1 MKVLIVLFGIVLGI
15 SVMSFFYVGKFR
27 ASYKKAVV
35 EIGTKRFSVDVAE
48 TMGARAKGLSGREKL
63 DKDEGIF
70 FIFGNPGKYGFWM
83 KDMKFPIDIIWIKE
97 NKIVGFEENIS
108 PQIGVSEFNLKLYYP
123 PEPIK
128 YVLEVKAGTV
138 SEIGFKIGDE
148 IRYNEING
156 KDSN

>member
-1 MKVLIVLFGIVLGI
+1 
-15 SVMSFFYVGKFR
+15 MSFFYVGRFF
-27 ASYKKAVV
+27 ASYKKATI

-63 DKDEGIF
+63 DKDEGMF
-70 FIFGNPGKYGFWM
+70 FIFGSPGKYGFWM

-97 NKIVGFEENIS
+97 NKIVGFEENID
-108 PQIGVSEFNLKLYYP
+108 PQIGVSKFNLKMYYP
-123 PEPIK
+123 PEPVQN
-128 YVLEVKAGTV
+128 VLEVNAGTV
-138 SEIGFKIGDE
+138 SEMGFKIGDE